1 MLVYNY
7 IQEEEAI
14 FMEKLSNKDLE
25 KIYGGSSN
33 KLWER
38 VGEYAGKYS
47 ACRQKNWYIP
57 GNPQYC
63 MARAGY

>member
-1 MLVYNY
+1 
-7 IQEEEAI
+7 
-14 FMEKLSNKDLE
+14 MEKLSNKDLE

-38 VGEYAGKYS
+38 VGEYSGKYS